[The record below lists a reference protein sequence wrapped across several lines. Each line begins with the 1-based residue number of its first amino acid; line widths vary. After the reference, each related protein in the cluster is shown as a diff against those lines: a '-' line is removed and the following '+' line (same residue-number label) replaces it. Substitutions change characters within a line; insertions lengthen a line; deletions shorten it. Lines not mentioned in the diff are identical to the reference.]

1 MRMWQPSITEDHH
14 RSPDDLHLRFTRQ
27 DRIRYLAISVVAAV
41 VLLIARLLQPSPNG
55 VGTHTQIGLPPCPF
69 LHFTGI
75 PCPSCGWT
83 TSVSHSARLHFYEAL
98 ITQPFGLIVFF
109 GAVLSI
115 PLSIY
120 LIHRR
125 IPWSRLNG
133 LRGRIFAMYALIAL
147 FLLSWLYKIA
157 AMKGLFAPG

>member
-1 MRMWQPSITEDHH
+1 MMRQSSITEDHPG
-14 RSPDDLHLRFTRQ
+14 SSDDRHSRFSRQ
-27 DRIRYLAISVVAAV
+27 DRIRYLAISGLAAV
-41 VLLIARLLQPSPNG
+41 VLLIARLLQPSPDR

-75 PCPSCGWT
+75 PCPSCGLT
-83 TSVSHSARLHFYEAL
+83 TSVSHSARLHFYEAI

-109 GAVLSI
+109 CAALSI
-115 PLSIY
+115 PLSLY

-125 IPWSRLNG
+125 IPWSRLNE
-133 LRGRIFAMYALIAL
+133 LRGWNFVIYALLAL

-157 AMKGLFAPG
+157 AMKGLFAHG

>member
-1 MRMWQPSITEDHH
+1 MRPPSITVDHL
-14 RSPDDLHLRFTRQ
+14 RASDDRHSRFTRQ
-27 DRIRYLAISVVAAV
+27 DRIRYLAISGVAAI

-83 TSVSHSARLHFYEAL
+83 TSVTHSARLHFYEAI

-115 PLSIY
+115 PLSLY

-125 IPWSRLNG
+125 IPRSRLNEW
-133 LRGRIFAMYALIAL
+133 RGWNFVMYALLAL

-157 AMKGLFAPG
+157 AMKGLFAHG

>member
-1 MRMWQPSITEDHH
+1 MRRASITED
-14 RSPDDLHLRFTRQ
+14 RLRGSDDLHASFTRQ
-27 DRIRYLAISVVAAV
+27 DRIRYLVISGVATV

-75 PCPSCGWT
+75 PCLSCGLT
-83 TSVSHSARLHFYEAL
+83 TSVAHSARLHFYEA
-98 ITQPFGLIVFF
+98 IVTQPFGLIIFF

-115 PLSIY
+115 PFSIY

-125 IPWSRLNG
+125 IPWSRLNE
-133 LRGRIFAMYALIAL
+133 LRGRDLVMYALIAL

>member
-1 MRMWQPSITEDHH
+1 MMQRTLITEDQF
-14 RSPDDLHLRFTRQ
+14 RGSDGLHASFTRQ
-27 DRIRYLAISVVAAV
+27 DRIRYLVISGVATV

-69 LHFTGI
+69 LFLTGI
-75 PCPSCGWT
+75 PCLSCGLT
-83 TSVSHSARLHFYEAL
+83 TSVAHSARLHFYEAI

-115 PLSIY
+115 PFSIY
-120 LIHRR
+120 LIHQR
-125 IPWSRLNG
+125 ISWSRLNE
-133 LRGRIFAMYALIAL
+133 LCGRNLAMYVLIAL

-157 AMKGLFAPG
+157 AMKGLFASG

>member
-1 MRMWQPSITEDHH
+1 MRPPSITVD
-14 RSPDDLHLRFTRQ
+14 HLRVSDGCHSLFTRQ
-27 DRIRYLAISVVAAV
+27 DRIRYLAISGVAAI
-41 VLLIARLLQPSPNG
+41 VLLIARLLQPSPKG
-55 VGTHTQIGLPPCPF
+55 VGTHTQMGLAPCPF

-83 TSVSHSARLHFYEAL
+83 TSVTHSARLHFYEAF
-98 ITQPFGLIVFF
+98 ITQPFGLIIFF

-115 PLSIY
+115 PLSLY

-133 LRGRIFAMYALIAL
+133 LLGRNFVIYALLAL

>member
-1 MRMWQPSITEDHH
+1 MRTPSITAD
-14 RSPDDLHLRFTRQ
+14 HLRVSDGGDSLFTRQ
-27 DRIRYLAISVVAAV
+27 DRIRYLAISGVAAI

-55 VGTHTQIGLPPCPF
+55 VGTHTQMGLAPCPF

-83 TSVSHSARLHFYEAL
+83 TSVSHSARLHFYEAFMA
-98 ITQPFGLIVFF
+98 QPFGLIVFF

-115 PLSIY
+115 PLSLY

-125 IPWSRLNG
+125 IPWSRLNEW
-133 LRGRIFAMYALIAL
+133 RGRSLAMYALLAL

-157 AMKGLFAPG
+157 AMKGLFAHG

>member
-1 MRMWQPSITEDHH
+1 MMRRASITEDQL
-14 RSPDDLHLRFTRQ
+14 RGPDDLRARFTRQ
-27 DRIRYLAISVVAAV
+27 DRNQYLVISGAATA

-55 VGTHTQIGLPPCPF
+55 VGTHTQIGLPPCAF

-75 PCPSCGWT
+75 PCLSCGLT

-115 PLSIY
+115 PFSLY
-120 LIHRR
+120 LLRRR
-125 IPWSRLNG
+125 IPWSKLNG
-133 LRGRIFAMYALIAL
+133 LRGWNFAMYALIAL
-147 FLLSWLYKIA
+147 FLLSWFYKIA

>member
-1 MRMWQPSITEDHH
+1 MRRPSITVDRL
-14 RSPDDLHLRFTRQ
+14 RSSDDRHLLFTRQ
-27 DRIRYLAISVVAAV
+27 DRIRYLAISGGAAV
-41 VLLIARLLQPSPNG
+41 VLLVARLLQPSPNRF
-55 VGTHTQIGLPPCPF
+55 GTHTQIGLPPCPF

-83 TSVSHSARLHFYEAL
+83 TSVTHSARLHFYEAF

-109 GAVLSI
+109 GAALSI
-115 PLSIY
+115 PLSLY

-125 IPWSRLNG
+125 IPWSRLNE
-133 LRGRIFAMYALIAL
+133 LRGWNFVMYALLAI

-157 AMKGLFAPG
+157 AMKGLFAHG

>member
-1 MRMWQPSITEDHH
+1 MMRQVLIKEDHPGGADGL
-14 RSPDDLHLRFTRQ
+14 RLRFTHQ
-27 DRIRYLAISVVAAV
+27 DRIRYLVISGVAAI

-55 VGTHTQIGLPPCPF
+55 VGTHTQVGLPPCPF

-75 PCPSCGWT
+75 PCLSCGLT

-115 PLSIY
+115 PLSLYFIQ
-120 LIHRR
+120 RR
-125 IPWSRLNG
+125 IPWSRLNEW
-133 LRGRIFAMYALIAL
+133 RGWNFAMYTLLAL

-157 AMKGLFAPG
+157 AMKGLFALG

>member
-1 MRMWQPSITEDHH
+1 MRRPSITVDQFRGSDGRH
-14 RSPDDLHLRFTRQ
+14 SLFTRQ
-27 DRIRYLAISVVAAV
+27 DRIRYLAISGVAAV
-41 VLLIARLLQPSPNG
+41 VLLIGRFLQPSPKG
-55 VGTHTQIGLPPCPF
+55 VGTHRQIGLPPCPF

-83 TSVSHSARLHFYEAL
+83 TSVSHSARLHFAEAF

-109 GAVLSI
+109 GAALSI
-115 PLSIY
+115 PLSLY

-125 IPWSRLNG
+125 IPWSRLTEW
-133 LRGRIFAMYALIAL
+133 RGWSFAMYALLAI

-157 AMKGLFAPG
+157 VMKGLFAHG

>member
-1 MRMWQPSITEDHH
+1 M
-14 RSPDDLHLRFTRQ
+14 
-27 DRIRYLAISVVAAV
+27 
-41 VLLIARLLQPSPNG
+41 
-55 VGTHTQIGLPPCPF
+55 
-69 LHFTGI
+69 
-75 PCPSCGWT
+75 T

-98 ITQPFGLIVFF
+98 VTQPFGLIVFF

-115 PLSIY
+115 PLSLY

-125 IPWSRLNG
+125 IPWSRLKE
-133 LRGRIFAMYALIAL
+133 LRGWNFAMYVLLAL